1 MIKKI
6 NKMIEGKTVGK
17 KIVTAC
23 GQKKLEKENT
33 IKQKSRLVG

>member
-23 GQKKLEKENT
+23 GQKN
-33 IKQKSRLVG
+33 QKKKIQ